1 MAVTPAHRPAA
12 RRAIGISAATLPKPN
27 EECHDVADCN
37 PIGQIEGLHIGREHL
52 KPRPVIPQRKLDC
65 FEVGAVDKAIDG
77 EIVAAA
83 ALLRKIN
90 GVDVKT
96 CRIVARRRVRA

>member
-1 MAVTPAHRPAA
+1 
-12 RRAIGISAATLPKPN
+12 
-27 EECHDVADCN
+27 
-37 PIGQIEGLHIGREHL
+37 
-52 KPRPVIPQRKLDC
+52 
-65 FEVGAVDKAIDG
+65 VGAVDKAIDG